1 VDLLWIFRGSFVDL
15 LWISVDFCRFLWI
28 SVDANY
34 VIGLARFSEAGL
46 WSNEVLF
53 FGFFPFA
60 IIFFGGGVDLES
72 VEWIFESSRR
82 HGLAQRGDG
91 SDTPPTWVHDQS
103 VITRDLEGVKVALIW
118 HPILP

>member
-1 VDLLWIFRGSFVDL
+1 
-15 LWISVDFCRFLWI
+15 
-28 SVDANY
+28 

-46 WSNEVLF
+46 RSNEVLF

-72 VEWIFESSRR
+72 VEWILGRF
-82 HGLAQRGDG
+82 G
-91 SDTPPTWVHDQS
+91 S

>member
-1 VDLLWIFRGSFVDL
+1 VDL
-15 LWISVDFCRFLWI
+15 LWISVDG
-28 SVDANY
+28 NY

-46 WSNEVLF
+46 RSNEVLF

-82 HGLAQRGDG
+82 HGLAQRGG
-91 SDTPPTWVHDQS
+91 WFRYASYLGARS
-103 VITRDLEGVKVALIW
+103 VRHHA
-118 HPILP
+118 